1 MRFEFLQLRLDVS
14 GTLLVYIAMLRFSS
28 FFIIYCLFFFSS
40 YTTKTTR
47 KAFIGHFTYTRF

>member
-28 FFIIYCLFFFSS
+28 FFIIYCLFFFLH
-40 YTTKTTR
+40 TQQKQLE
-47 KAFIGHFTYTRF
+47 KHL